1 MRAYTKPIGM
11 ITMTKMSEEMKRLG
25 RLKPEEK
32 VAVAIDMTD
41 ACVLICKAG
50 IQAQCP
56 GVSEA
61 ELSEKLR
68 KRLEWSKRLR
78 RQEA

>member
-1 MRAYTKPIGM
+1 M
-11 ITMTKMSEEMKRLG
+11 IIMTKMSEDVKRLG

-41 ACVLICKAG
+41 ACVLICRAG

-61 ELSEKLR
+61 ELNEKLR
-68 KRLEWSKRLR
+68 KRLEWSKLRR

>member
-1 MRAYTKPIGM
+1 
-11 ITMTKMSEEMKRLG
+11 MTKMSEDVKRLG

-41 ACVLICKAG
+41 ACVLICRAG

-61 ELSEKLR
+61 ELNEKLR
-68 KRLEWSKRLR
+68 KRLEWSKLRR

>member
-1 MRAYTKPIGM
+1 
-11 ITMTKMSEEMKRLG
+11 MKRLG

-32 VAVAIDMTD
+32 VVVAIEMTD

-56 GVSEA
+56 VVSEA
-61 ELSEKLR
+61 ELNETLR